1 MSIPRGSFSNEALNT
16 AGSGNAGKGMNMGL
30 KLSYRLT
37 DNFGLAGAMNILLN
51 PFSSEVRKDVKEKF
65 PMYSA
70 FNFPEYI
77 NASLG
82 GGVRFI
88 HHINGDFY
96 LYADLGTMVDFLKVT
111 RYGFGP
117 QNSDTHLVEYKL
129 SIEPGFRLAAA
140 LMWREKLEFGAEF
153 FHSFEHS
160 IDGDYIRGALPG
172 EPDLDQKISII
183 TLNAGYWMF

>member
-1 MSIPRGSFSNEALNT
+1 
-16 AGSGNAGKGMNMGL
+16 
-30 KLSYRLT
+30 
-37 DNFGLAGAMNILLN
+37 
-51 PFSSEVRKDVKEKF
+51 
-65 PMYSA
+65 
-70 FNFPEYI
+70 
-77 NASLG
+77 
-82 GGVRFI
+82 
-88 HHINGDFY
+88 
-96 LYADLGTMVDFLKVT
+96 
-111 RYGFGP
+111 
-117 QNSDTHLVEYKL
+117 VEYKL